1 MLPFLTAKLNLR
13 RTQGEIIERS
23 LFDLDSNFIMESKQ
37 SNPNDWG
44 MSQPHNCYWE
54 SGLPTAFPIL
64 ENRLDSGAITKDSIF
79 HQSWSVSLDMLTDP
93 RNMITCDAV
102 QQKFG
107 SNWKPTYAP
116 LNKFEQD
123 CKAHWKSK
131 LVQILFSIL
140 Y

>member
-1 MLPFLTAKLNLR
+1 LTAKLNLR

-37 SNPNDWG
+37 PNPDDWG
-44 MSQPHNCYWE
+44 MSQPHNSYWE
-54 SGLPTAFPIL
+54 SGLLTAFLIP
-64 ENRLDSGAITKDSIF
+64 ENRLDSGAITKDSVF
-79 HQSWSVSLDMLTDP
+79 HQSWSVSPDTLTDP
-93 RNMITCDAV
+93 RNMITRDAV

-123 CKAHWKSK
+123 CKARWKSK